1 MWYSLPMHTIKPL
14 EANST
19 DAIMKLIA
27 RATATLDEKGIPQW
41 DEIYPDRTTI
51 ARDID
56 NGTLY
61 GLLDEDTIA
70 GILVLN
76 ENQDR
81 EYDDVTWELDDE
93 KPLVLHRLCLS
104 PDYQGKG
111 LSKVMMGFVEDYAR
125 GNGYRS
131 IRLDA
136 FTLNPI
142 SLSLY
147 RSLGFVARG
156 EVRFRKGRFICF
168 EKILVSES

>member
-1 MWYSLPMHTIKPL
+1 MHTIKL
-14 EANST
+14 LKADST
-19 DAIMKLIA
+19 GEIMKLIA

-41 DEIYPDRTTI
+41 DEIYPDRKTI
-51 ARDID
+51 AHDIE

-61 GLLDEDTIA
+61 GLMDEDTIA

-76 ENQDR
+76 ENQDK
-81 EYDDVTWELDDE
+81 EYGEVAWDLDDE
-93 KPLVLHRLCLS
+93 KPLVLHRLCLN
-104 PDYQGKG
+104 PDYQGRG

-147 RSLGFVARG
+147 RSLGFIARG
-156 EVRFRKGRFICF
+156 EVSFRKGRFICF

>member
-1 MWYSLPMHTIKPL
+1 MHTIKL
-14 EANST
+14 LKADST
-19 DAIMKLIA
+19 GEIMKLIA
-27 RATATLDEKGIPQW
+27 RATATLDKKGIPQW
-41 DEIYPDRTTI
+41 DEIYPDRKTI
-51 ARDID
+51 ARDIE
-56 NGTLY
+56 NETLY
-61 GLLDEDTIA
+61 GLMDEDTIA

-76 ENQDR
+76 ENQDK
-81 EYDDVTWELDDE
+81 EYGEVAWDLDDE
-93 KPLVLHRLCLS
+93 KPLVLHRLCLN

-125 GNGYRS
+125 VNGYRS

-147 RSLGFVARG
+147 RSLGFAARG
-156 EVRFRKGRFICF
+156 EVSFRKGRFICF

>member
-1 MWYSLPMHTIKPL
+1 MHTITLLK
-14 EANST
+14 ADST
-19 DAIMKLIA
+19 DEIMKLIA
-27 RATATLDEKGIPQW
+27 RATTTLDEKGIPQW
-41 DEIYPDRTTI
+41 DEIYPDRKTI
-51 ARDID
+51 ARDIE

-61 GLLDEDTIA
+61 GLMDKDTIA

-81 EYDDVTWELDDE
+81 EYGEVSWGFDDE
-93 KPLVLHRLCLS
+93 KPLVLHRLCLN
-104 PDYQGKG
+104 PDYQGRG
-111 LSKVMMGFVEDYAR
+111 LSKVMMSFVEDYAR
-125 GNGYRS
+125 VNGYRS

-147 RSLGFVARG
+147 RSVGFIARG

-168 EKILVSES
+168 EKTLVSES